1 MITSRQWNKQAVA
14 RGDYLLFLFFWLFS
28 DLPLLPLPFFSF
40 FFIQPSAQHLT
51 LFLCC
56 LLFFLCFCPCPVLS
70 RSLSTI
76 VFAVEEGR
84 RILDN
89 IVKFLVYLLS
99 CNGAEV
105 MIMLLSVCA
114 GWEVPYLPLMILVSG
129 NKAARSAS
137 SSTAV
142 AARGSEK
149 LERVNAHICSLS
161 SFVYSR
167 ACV

>member
-1 MITSRQWNKQAVA
+1 M
-14 RGDYLLFLFFWLFS
+14 
-28 DLPLLPLPFFSF
+28 
-40 FFIQPSAQHLT
+40 
-51 LFLCC
+51 
-56 LLFFLCFCPCPVLS
+56 
-70 RSLSTI
+70 
-76 VFAVEEGR
+76 EEGR

-129 NKAARSAS
+129 NKSGEQR
-137 SSTAV
+137 TTV
-142 AARGSEK
+142 AARDSEK

-161 SFVYSR
+161 YLFDSC
-167 ACV
+167 ACVLV